1 MYSQWVEQEQGS
13 SYSVAEREH
22 EGSSERERE
31 GAPPSRQVND
41 VEIERWFAIV
51 IHFLVVEF
59 LFCEYSISRIF
70 VV

>member
-22 EGSSERERE
+22 EGSSERE

-41 VEIERWFAIV
+41 VEIERWLAIV

-59 LFCEYSISRIF
+59 LICENSISRIF

>member
-31 GAPPSRQVND
+31 RLLHVKSMM
-41 VEIERWFAIV
+41 
-51 IHFLVVEF
+51 
-59 LFCEYSISRIF
+59 
-70 VV
+70 